1 MKIWGTSTEV
11 EQGNVDNYISFFTET
26 VKGIKEY
33 LRNKNGIWGRIF
45 SNPETEIKF
54 SCHMSRD
61 RLRATNAETIVKK
74 IKRLFYN
81 DYYVDHYINYDYSL

>member
-1 MKIWGTSTEV
+1 
-11 EQGNVDNYISFFTET
+11 
-26 VKGIKEY
+26 
-33 LRNKNGIWGRIF
+33 
-45 SNPETEIKF
+45 
-54 SCHMSRD
+54 MSRD